1 MYERVKSTLLWLL
14 KVPPEPHDPMG
25 DVHSLRVFRAAPG
38 YLRYI
43 TIGWALSEFAILL
56 GGLLVFIPLADCRS
70 HGYRGDPGDRPGP
83 PRRSDISRA
92 SRPHVLLVAPELR
105 DALVK
110 VTDRSL
116 RIRAGVWNVH
126 EMTMTFANVQN
137 ITISQ
142 GPLERLFGISDV
154 KVDTAGGGGSSG
166 SHGKAE
172 GQNLHVA
179 TFRGVDNPEE
189 IRDLMLQRLRR
200 LRDAGLGDLDDA
212 PGLKGAPVHDPAL
225 GSTET
230 LQAARGFSR
239 RGKGVASRRRSCS
252 SAVARTR
259 GPTSR
264 SRSMRERAA
273 EPTRPNVNTPGQ
285 VLFASL
291 IGTTIEF
298 FDFYIYATA
307 AVLVFPRLF
316 FPTSDPASAVAGVA
330 RDIWR
335 LRSSRGRS
343 GRRSSAISAT
353 ASAARRRSSPH
364 C

>member
-1 MYERVKSTLLWLL
+1 MYEQLKSTLLWLL

-43 TIGWALSEFAILL
+43 TIAWALWELAILL
-56 GGLLVFIPLADCRS
+56 SGLLLFIALAVAAAT
-70 HGYRGDPGDRPGP
+70 GLAAIPVTALG
-83 PRRSDISRA
+83 
-92 SRPHVLLVAPELR
+92 VLA
-105 DALVK
+105 ALVFLAQAGISFFSLRLNYEMRWYK

-166 SHGKAE
+166 SHE
-172 GQNLHVA
+172 RSERLNLHVA

-212 PGLKGAPVHDPAL
+212 PALQGAPASDPAF
-225 GSTET
+225 GSTEA
-230 LQAARGFSR
+230 LQALVAFRDEARALR
-239 RGKGVASRRRSCS
+239 
-252 SAVARTR
+252 
-259 GPTSR
+259 
-264 SRSMRERAA
+264 RAA
-273 EPTRPNVNTPGQ
+273 E
-285 VLFASL
+285 
-291 IGTTIEF
+291 
-298 FDFYIYATA
+298 
-307 AVLVFPRLF
+307 AVLPR
-316 FPTSDPASAVAGVA
+316 
-330 RDIWR
+330 
-335 LRSSRGRS
+335 
-343 GRRSSAISAT
+343 
-353 ASAARRRSSPH
+353 
-364 C
+364 

>member
-1 MYERVKSTLLWLL
+1 MYEQLKSTLLWLL

-43 TIGWALSEFAILL
+43 TIAWALWELAILL
-56 GGLLVFIPLADCRS
+56 SGLLLFIPLAVAAATALAAILVTS
-70 HGYRGDPGDRPGP
+70 LG
-83 PRRSDISRA
+83 
-92 SRPHVLLVAPELR
+92 VLA
-105 DALVK
+105 ALVFLAQAGISFFSLRLNYEMRWYK

-166 SHGKAE
+166 SHE
-172 GQNLHVA
+172 RSERLNLHVA

-212 PGLKGAPVHDPAL
+212 PALQGAPASDPAF
-225 GSTET
+225 GSTEA
-230 LQAARGFSR
+230 LQAL
-239 RGKGVASRRRSCS
+239 VAFRDEASGLR
-252 SAVARTR
+252 
-259 GPTSR
+259 
-264 SRSMRERAA
+264 RAA
-273 EPTRPNVNTPGQ
+273 E
-285 VLFASL
+285 
-291 IGTTIEF
+291 
-298 FDFYIYATA
+298 
-307 AVLVFPRLF
+307 AVLPR
-316 FPTSDPASAVAGVA
+316 
-330 RDIWR
+330 
-335 LRSSRGRS
+335 
-343 GRRSSAISAT
+343 
-353 ASAARRRSSPH
+353 
-364 C
+364 